1 MPAIIS
7 GGVVARHALKSVE
20 MLSEEFQMRFSSGVG
35 SGARALLF
43 GVFLV
48 STVGGGQTSAEPSA
62 PSPSGETP
70 SQGANCAIPF
80 PDGIPVPDGLK
91 IETCDE
97 ARDLTGFHGNAP
109 LPKDVDASYAAL
121 KAAYEAGGY
130 TLYDQTSGKI
140 RSLIFGGEG
149 HRKGQIQLNP
159 KEGYVSVSINLY
171 PADMKE

>member
-1 MPAIIS
+1 MQP
-7 GGVVARHALKSVE
+7 
-20 MLSEEFQMRFSSGVG
+20 EEFQMRFNTGVG

-48 STVGGGQTSAEPSA
+48 TAVSCGQTSAEPSA
-62 PSPSGETP
+62 PSPGGETP
-70 SQGANCAIPF
+70 SQSADCAIPF

-91 IETCDE
+91 IETCNQ
-97 ARDLTGFHGNAP
+97 AKDLTGFHGKAP

-130 TLYDQTSGKI
+130 TLYDQSSGKI

-159 KEGYVSVSINLY
+159 KEGYLSVSINLY
-171 PADMKE
+171 PSDMEE